1 MRILFYGD
9 IVGKVGRNAI
19 HLSLPRLVNKY
30 QIDFVI
36 ANGENASHGK
46 GLLEKH
52 YKELID
58 DGVDCLTLGNHW
70 HSKAQI
76 DSYIDEADQLVR
88 PLNLLKYPHGVGSAL
103 VDVGGVP
110 IRVTNILLQSFMTEE
125 VEHPVCSLKK
135 LLLEENEPCIH
146 FVDIHGESTSE
157 KQIFAYEFEGLVTA
171 IVGTH
176 THVQTN
182 DARILEGGTAYLSDV
197 GMCGDPDGVIGFERK
212 SVMNKILGGQT
223 GAFQIDENAKMMVN
237 ACIIDIDDDTFEAT
251 KIQTIHQI
259 VER

>member
-1 MRILFYGD
+1 M
-9 IVGKVGRNAI
+9 V
-19 HLSLPRLVNKY
+19 S
-30 QIDFVI
+30 
-36 ANGENASHGK
+36 
-46 GLLEKH
+46 
-52 YKELID
+52 
-58 DGVDCLTLGNHW
+58 
-70 HSKAQI
+70 
-76 DSYIDEADQLVR
+76 
-88 PLNLLKYPHGVGSAL
+88 
-103 VDVGGVP
+103 
-110 IRVTNILLQSFMTEE
+110 E
-125 VEHPVCSLKK
+125 V
-135 LLLEENEPCIH
+135 LLEENEPCIH